1 MSISGFETSA
11 PAAVTT
17 RTLPPFS
24 ATNMRPSGAQ
34 ATAVG
39 AVSPETT
46 VRSSKPVGNMAAM
59 AEETPARRAI
69 LAIAKTAAALPG
81 QYRIAFPG

>member
-1 MSISGFETSA
+1 MSTTVFSV
-11 PAAVTT
+11 PVPVTT
-17 RTLPPFS
+17 RTTPPFS

-46 VRSSKPVGNMAAM
+46 VRSSKPVGSVAAT
-59 AEETPARRAI
+59 AEEMPARRAI
-69 LAIAKTAAALPG
+69 PAIAKTAAALRG
-81 QYRIAFPG
+81 QFRIALPG